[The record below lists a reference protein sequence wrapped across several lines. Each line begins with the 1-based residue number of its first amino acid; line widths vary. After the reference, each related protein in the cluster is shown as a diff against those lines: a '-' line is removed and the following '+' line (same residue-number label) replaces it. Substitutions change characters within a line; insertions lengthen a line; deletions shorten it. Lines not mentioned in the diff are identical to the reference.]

1 MEVTRCFILHNSWE
15 ESAALIAGQLNRRT
29 QCSRCFAGNEY
40 AHVTTTRRIQCRF
53 ATSPFMPAAE
63 PNRHWFS
70 SELLLTPFHYIV
82 ATPSSI
88 MICCAILYQR
98 QFFFFFPNS
107 GQYVAYTPDSRN
119 DKRVFDPLSN
129 CCMAFCLND
138 AYLTDHTRLVTFP
151 ELISCQR
158 QAPLR
163 PAKGL
168 VKPCR
173 LCKNGP

>member
-1 MEVTRCFILHNSWE
+1 MGGVGGAYRRPTQ
-15 ESAALIAGQLNRRT
+15 SAHTMLALFRRQQVCARDDNPTHSVSLCNVAIHAGGRAQPTLVQFGTSTHPIPLYCCDT
-29 QCSRCFAGNEY
+29 QQHYDMLCNF
-40 AHVTTTRRIQCRF
+40 V
-53 ATSPFMPAAE
+53 P
-63 PNRHWFS
+63 
-70 SELLLTPFHYIV
+70 TPV
-82 ATPSSI
+82 
-88 MICCAILYQR
+88 
-98 QFFFFFPNS
+98 FFFFNS
-107 GQYVAYTPDSRN
+107 GKYVAYTPDSRN